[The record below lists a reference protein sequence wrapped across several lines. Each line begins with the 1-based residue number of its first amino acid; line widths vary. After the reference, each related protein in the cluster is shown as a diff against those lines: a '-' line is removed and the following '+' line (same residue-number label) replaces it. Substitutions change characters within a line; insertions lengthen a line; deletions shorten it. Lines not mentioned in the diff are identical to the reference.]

1 MTGLCGLK
9 HTQSAGAGLT
19 QACSIANYIYPQ
31 ENSSVFKKVQ
41 DLSKEMLF
49 LLALIL
55 SQSVP
60 SCNQKMM
67 HGMRTALS

>member
-1 MTGLCGLK
+1 MTGLRGLK
-9 HTQSAGAGLT
+9 HTQSAGAGLNKHALLLT
-19 QACSIANYIYPQ
+19 THIPTRKLFC
-31 ENSSVFKKVQ
+31 FKKVQ